1 MSQIEN
7 MPLVGV
13 LFLKNSMKNLKNT
26 RDFILHT
33 KHYISGATLDLG
45 AGTSKYRGI
54 IYPNALK
61 YTTFDIQGGKNIN
74 VVGDVLN
81 PPFKDGEFDTVIST
95 QVLEHVEKPWIMISQ
110 ISRIIKPGGLCIIT
124 APFMFPFHADPHDFF
139 RYSKKGMESLF
150 ENEGFEIIE
159 SGTYGKIFSLFS
171 EMIHFTFFNPYKP
184 GGEGVWSRR
193 IMRRVEKCSTF
204 LDRFV
209 DGGNI
214 YLNVYVVARKSYNRT
229 SKNE

>member
-1 MSQIEN
+1 M
-7 MPLVGV
+7 LLAGV
-13 LFLKNSMKNLKNT
+13 LFSKNNMKSLRNT
-26 RDFILHT
+26 KDFILHT
-33 KHYISGATLDLG
+33 KHYISGETIDFG
-45 AGTSKYRGI
+45 AGNAKYQHIIRPHTS
-54 IYPNALK
+54 K
-61 YTTFDIQGGKNIN
+61 YTTFDMKAGNNID

-81 PPFKDGEFDTVIST
+81 PPFADSSFDTVIST
-95 QVLEHVEKPWIMISQ
+95 QVLEHVEKPWIMVSQ

-150 ENEGFEIIE
+150 KNEGFDIVE

-193 IMRRVEKCSTF
+193 IMRRVEKCSAF
-204 LDRFV
+204 LDCFV
-209 DGGNI
+209 DGGSI

-229 SKNE
+229 SKDE